1 MKEGKEGNVWFNLS
15 VYTEEER
22 GISEGLHPSNTVEC
36 LSWFRAKF

>member
-22 GISEGLHPSNTVEC
+22 GISEGLHPSLKHSGV
-36 LSWFRAKF
+36 SVVV